1 MGNFLKGLAKF
12 LAVLSAI
19 AFVITAVAALL
30 LLNTE
35 QRMFKA
41 ETYTAALEKQ
51 NIYQELPA
59 LVSRTIVSAG
69 AFDPCAQN
77 PLTCEDISP
86 ELNACYKQ
94 VLGADRM
101 MVLQGGVEQPTEAEQ
116 QSILSCV
123 EKFRSG
129 TASTPGGMP
138 PYMQILTTADWEFLV
153 RSILPPQDL
162 QTMAEDFLTQ
172 LFAYLNGETDR
183 VSLSLAP
190 LKKNLSSQ
198 PGLDALL
205 QLIRSKPDCTLNDLI
220 PIMNGSLPFCNP
232 GEIVLQ
238 PIQPLL
244 QEQLNM
250 AANSIPEA
258 LIAIPPG
265 QAGSNSPFARLQL
278 ARNIMRLSFM
288 VPLVFLLLVTA
299 FAIRSLRGWMQWW
312 GIPLFFT
319 GLITLIICLG
329 TLPMVNLFWGNFI
342 VPRFPAFL
350 PNELVSAAHDI
361 ALAILRE
368 LGKWIMVEA
377 GVITSLG
384 LGAWIGSYFISNQE

>member
-1 MGNFLKGLAKF
+1 MSNFLKGLAKF
-12 LAVLSAI
+12 LAILCAI
-19 AFVITAVAALL
+19 AFAITAVAALL
-30 LLNTE
+30 LLNAE

-41 ETYTAALEKQ
+41 ETYTAALQKQ
-51 NIYQELPA
+51 DIYQELPA
-59 LVSRTIVSAG
+59 LVSRMIVSAG

-86 ELNACYKQ
+86 KLDACYQQ

-101 MVLQGGVEQPTEAEQ
+101 TVLQGGAEQPTEAEQ

-123 EKFRSG
+123 EKFRAG
-129 TASTPGGMP
+129 TASKPGGMP
-138 PYMQILTTADWEFLV
+138 PYMQILTAADWEFLV
-153 RSILPPQDL
+153 RAILPPQDL
-162 QTMAEDFLTQ
+162 QTMTEDFITQ
-172 LFAYLNGETDR
+172 LFAYLNGETDT

-198 PGLDALL
+198 AGLDALL
-205 QLIRSKPDCTLNDLI
+205 QLIRSKPDCTLNDLM

-232 GEIVLQ
+232 GDIILQ
-238 PIQPLL
+238 PIQPLI

-250 AANSIPEA
+250 AANSIPET
-258 LIAIPPG
+258 INAIQPG
-265 QAGSNSPFARLQL
+265 QAGTAIPVAKLQL
-278 ARNIMRLSFM
+278 ARSIMRLSFM

-319 GLITLIICLG
+319 GLITLAICLSA
-329 TLPMVNLFWGNFI
+329 LPIMNIFWVNFF

-350 PNELVSAAHDI
+350 PTELVTAAHDI
-361 ALAILRE
+361 VVGILRE
-368 LGKWIMVEA
+368 FGKWIMVEA

-384 LGAWIGSYFISNQE
+384 LGAWVGSYFISDQE